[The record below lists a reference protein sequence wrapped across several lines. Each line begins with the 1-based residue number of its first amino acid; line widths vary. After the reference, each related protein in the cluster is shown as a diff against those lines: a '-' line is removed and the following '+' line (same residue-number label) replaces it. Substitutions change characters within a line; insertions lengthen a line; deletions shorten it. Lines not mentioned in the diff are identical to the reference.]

1 MNTTCQTVEK
11 VLREDMATMD
21 MPTLHKFATEV
32 MGVEIQADMTRKD
45 IEDDC
50 VAVEQSCFV
59 K

>member
-11 VLREDMATMD
+11 VLREDMSTMD
-21 MPTLHKFATEV
+21 MPTLRHFATEV
-32 MGVEIQADMTRKD
+32 MGVDIHPDMTRKD